1 MAMKKGLYQHFRPDE
16 YDFIEKIDDLA
27 RRVEE
32 TYAYALTDFLNL
44 RQVDIAKSVIGNRR
58 LHYFVSSDYYPAEY
72 ARLIVAP
79 DYYEFNPE
87 DFELT
92 LLEVNYN
99 SKFNQLTHSQIMGTL
114 LHKLGIKRTVIG
126 DILVESGY
134 AQLLVKQNMADY
146 FRANVTKIAKASVS
160 LKEIPLEQLIAGEKD
175 SRQLDII
182 VSSMRMDKVLATVL
196 NLSRSQAVQLIETDK
211 VKLDYQIVD
220 RASEMLQVGD
230 LISVRGFGRFSI
242 LSENGFTKNG
252 KCKLTVDKMIHK

>member
-1 MAMKKGLYQHFRPDE
+1 MKKGLYQHFRPDE

-32 TYAYALTDFLNL
+32 TYAYALTDFLNP
-44 RQVDIAKSVIGNRR
+44 RQVDIAKSVIGNRG

-114 LHKLGIKRTVIG
+114 LHKLGI
-126 DILVESGY
+126 
-134 AQLLVKQNMADY
+134 
-146 FRANVTKIAKASVS
+146 
-160 LKEIPLEQLIAGEKD
+160 
-175 SRQLDII
+175 
-182 VSSMRMDKVLATVL
+182 
-196 NLSRSQAVQLIETDK
+196 
-211 VKLDYQIVD
+211 
-220 RASEMLQVGD
+220 
-230 LISVRGFGRFSI
+230 
-242 LSENGFTKNG
+242 
-252 KCKLTVDKMIHK
+252 

>member
-1 MAMKKGLYQHFRPDE
+1 
-16 YDFIEKIDDLA
+16 
-27 RRVEE
+27 
-32 TYAYALTDFLNL
+32 
-44 RQVDIAKSVIGNRR
+44 
-58 LHYFVSSDYYPAEY
+58 
-72 ARLIVAP
+72 
-79 DYYEFNPE
+79 
-87 DFELT
+87 
-92 LLEVNYN
+92 
-99 SKFNQLTHSQIMGTL
+99 
-114 LHKLGIKRTVIG
+114 
-126 DILVESGY
+126 
-134 AQLLVKQNMADY
+134 MADY

-211 VKLDYQIVD
+211 VKLNYQIVD